1 MKIIVN
7 AIPMLSPL
15 TGVGQYLKNIV
26 LNLKKIESENTY
38 EFYYG
43 IKISEKFPVEQKELM
58 PSFYKNLRVYY
69 DFLLKKF
76 IPRQLRYY
84 VGRSIK
90 FLLKFYVRQLLSY
103 YTRKRLY
110 DLYFEPNFIPL
121 DEIKAKKVVVTV
133 HDLSFYLYPQWHPK
147 DRVYFFSKYFLRNI
161 KRADVIIT
169 VSHFIKQQMEQ
180 VFNFNGENIKV
191 VYNGYDKNIFKHFDN
206 DNKVILDEY
215 LSEKNFPSKF
225 ILFVGSVE
233 PRKNLKN
240 LLLAYSV
247 LPKSLTDE
255 VKLVIAG
262 FHGWKNEEIMSLLM
276 KLKKNVFY
284 LGYISDEE
292 LAILYNSAV
301 VFVYPSFYE
310 GFGLPNI
317 EAMACGCPVIT
328 SDIPVMRE
336 ICGDAACYVN
346 PYEIESIKDGII
358 KVLEDEDFRNELVQ
372 KGFQR
377 IKNFSWE
384 KSASEHLKIFKSLV

>member
-26 LNLKKIESENTY
+26 LNLKKIDSENTY
-38 EFYYG
+38 MYYYG
-43 IKISEKFPVEQKELM
+43 VKISKKFPVEQKELM

-69 DFLLKKF
+69 DLLLKKF
-76 IPRQLRYY
+76 VSEQLRYSFE
-84 VGRSIK
+84 RSIK
-90 FLLKFYVRQLLSY
+90 YLLKFYVRQFLSY

-121 DEIKAKKVVVTV
+121 DEIKAKKVVATV
-133 HDLSFYLYPQWHPK
+133 FDFSFYLYPQWHPK
-147 DRVYFFSKYFLRNI
+147 DRIKFFSKYFWKNI
-161 KRADVIIT
+161 NRVDKIIT
-169 VSHFIKQQMEQ
+169 ISNFVKQQAEQ
-180 VFNFNGENIKV
+180 LLKFDKERISV
-191 VYNGYDKNIFKHFDN
+191 VYLGYNKDN
-206 DNKVILDEY
+206 FRCLDNQLIEEY
-215 LSEKNFPSKF
+215 LKQKNLPKKF

-262 FHGWKNEEIMSLLM
+262 FHGWKNKEIMSLLM

-284 LGYISDEE
+284 LGYVSDEE

-301 VFVYPSFYE
+301 VFIYPSFYE

-328 SDIPVMRE
+328 SDIPVMKE

-346 PYEIESIKDGII
+346 PYEMESIKDGII
-358 KVLEDEDFRNELVQ
+358 KVLEDKDFRNELVQ

-384 KSASEHLKIFKSLV
+384 KSASEHLKIFESLV

>member
-1 MKIIVN
+1 
-7 AIPMLSPL
+7 
-15 TGVGQYLKNIV
+15 
-26 LNLKKIESENTY
+26 
-38 EFYYG
+38 
-43 IKISEKFPVEQKELM
+43 
-58 PSFYKNLRVYY
+58 
-69 DFLLKKF
+69 
-76 IPRQLRYY
+76 
-84 VGRSIK
+84 
-90 FLLKFYVRQLLSY
+90 
-103 YTRKRLY
+103 
-110 DLYFEPNFIPL
+110 
-121 DEIKAKKVVVTV
+121 
-133 HDLSFYLYPQWHPK
+133 
-147 DRVYFFSKYFLRNI
+147 
-161 KRADVIIT
+161 
-169 VSHFIKQQMEQ
+169 
-180 VFNFNGENIKV
+180 
-191 VYNGYDKNIFKHFDN
+191 
-206 DNKVILDEY
+206 
-215 LSEKNFPSKF
+215 
-225 ILFVGSVE
+225 VE

-240 LLLAYSV
+240 LLLAYSI

-262 FHGWKNEEIMSLLM
+262 FRGWKNEEIMSLLM

-284 LGYISDEE
+284 FGYVSDEE

-358 KVLEDEDFRNELVQ
+358 KVLEDKDFRNELVQ